1 MPFQPFFNPYATYN
15 PMQQGQVPY
24 GQGMQGMQG
33 VQNVQQI
40 QEQPVH
46 GFVYVQGIEGARAYH
61 LPNGSEM
68 PLFDND
74 QDILYVKT
82 VDQSGRMDIKV
93 KDCFD
98 HIEQPS
104 AHQEYATRGDVRAIY
119 AEIETLREAI
129 SSMQPKPAH
138 TKE

>member
-1 MPFQPFFNPYATYN
+1 
-15 PMQQGQVPY
+15 MQQGQIPY
-24 GQGMQGMQG
+24 GQGMQGMQGMQG

-74 QDILYVKT
+74 SDTLYIKT
-82 VDQSGRMDIKV
+82 VDQSGRMEIKV
-93 KDCFD
+93 RDCID
-98 HIEQPS
+98 HVDQQPVS
-104 AHQEYATRGDVRAIY
+104 QEYATQGDVRAIY
-119 AEIETLREAI
+119 AEIDTLREAI

>member
-1 MPFQPFFNPYATYN
+1 MER
-15 PMQQGQVPY
+15 GS
-24 GQGMQGMQG
+24 
-33 VQNVQQI
+33 
-40 QEQPVH
+40 
-46 GFVYVQGIEGARAYH
+46 
-61 LPNGSEM
+61 NGSEM

-104 AHQEYATRGDVRAIY
+104 AHQEYATQGDVRAIY

-129 SSMQPKPAH
+129 SSMQPKSAH